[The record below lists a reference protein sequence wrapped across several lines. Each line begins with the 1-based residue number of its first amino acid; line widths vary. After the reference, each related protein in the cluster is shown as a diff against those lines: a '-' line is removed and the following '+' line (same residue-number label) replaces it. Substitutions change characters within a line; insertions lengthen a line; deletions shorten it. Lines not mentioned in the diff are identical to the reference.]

1 MNLQDSNNY
10 LWRSA
15 EGRVCRFER
24 RKNYFMECRRC
35 VKRGCEYCGR
45 AVGKQ
50 GGFVWY
56 FDGTKI
62 SGTGSSQTIK
72 ARDYAPGTH
81 ILSVIV
87 TKNSAFYSKSAVF
100 KITE

>member
-1 MNLQDSNNY
+1 VLNAVVNTAAGQWANGAAFEWY
-10 LWRSA
+10 L
-15 EGRVCRFER
+15 
-24 RKNYFMECRRC
+24 
-35 VKRGCEYCGR
+35 
-45 AVGKQ
+45 
-50 GGFVWY
+50 
-56 FDGTKI
+56 DGAKI

-87 TKNSAFYSKSAVF
+87 TKNSASYSKSAVF